1 MWRRVYIE
9 LGQGWV
15 QLGDGVHRVHIVFAE
30 LRELLPASEQ
40 VTKLDSLF
48 TQLNLDSPQHA
59 LPDGIGLG
67 G

>member
-9 LGQGWV
+9 LDQGWV

-40 VTKLDSLF
+40 VTKLDSLLV
-48 TQLNLDSPQHA
+48 QLNIDSPQHT
-59 LPDGIGLG
+59 LSDGIGLG

>member
-48 TQLNLDSPQHA
+48 IQLNLDSPQHT
-59 LPDGIGLG
+59 LSDGIGLG

>member
-15 QLGDGVHRVHIVFAE
+15 QLGDGVHRVHIVFTE

-48 TQLNLDSPQHA
+48 IQLNLDSPQHT
-59 LPDGIGLG
+59 LSDGIGLG